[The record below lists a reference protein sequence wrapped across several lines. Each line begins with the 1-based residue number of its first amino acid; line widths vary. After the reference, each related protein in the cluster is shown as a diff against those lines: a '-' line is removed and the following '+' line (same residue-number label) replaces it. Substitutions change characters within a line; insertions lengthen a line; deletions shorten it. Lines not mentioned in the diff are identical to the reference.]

1 MGGDGFDQAV
11 FLVVLALRFGIPLF
25 IPRFPLPAILAALV
39 LDAADQTIFQQL
51 TELNLDGYQNYD
63 KALDIFY
70 LTIAFLAVYRN
81 WTNTTAINVARFLW
95 YYRLFGVWLFEVFQ
109 ERWILFV
116 FPNTFE
122 YFFIA
127 YVAIGTQWDPRRLTQ
142 RAVIGMAAFIWIFVK
157 LPQEWWI
164 HIAQNDFTDF
174 MKVDIF
180 GTTPTTSWADAITNR
195 PVVTIALVAAIALLA
210 AAAVWAY
217 RKAPEPDWS
226 FRVDV
231 DKPVPHIVVP
241 EREQAPLWFAPP
253 FAEKLLLVGLIAAI
267 FTSVLNLDTPVLR
280 IVAATALIIGA
291 SVGVSQLLARRGIE
305 WSSIGLQWIVLAVV
319 NSALIGTYAALVGNS
334 LNRSL
339 AFFFGL
345 LLTMVI
351 VLYDRFLGRRI
362 ALDAEEPVTPPVAS
376 TG

>member
-1 MGGDGFDQAV
+1 MGGDSSDIAV
-11 FLVVLALRFGIPLF
+11 FLVVLALRFVIPLF

-39 LDAADQTIFQQL
+39 LDAADQTIFQQF
-51 TELNLDGYQNYD
+51 TNLNLDGYQNYD

-95 YYRLFGVWLFEVFQ
+95 YYRLVGVWLFEVTQ
-109 ERWILFV
+109 ERWLLFV

-127 YVAIGTQWDPRRLTQ
+127 YVAIGTQWDPRRLTH
-142 RAVIGMAAFIWIFVK
+142 RAVIGLAAFIWIFIK

-174 MKVDIF
+174 MKEDIF
-180 GTTPTTSWADAITNR
+180 GVDPLTSSWGDAITNR
-195 PVVTIALVAAIALLA
+195 PLVTIALVAAIAILA
-210 AAAVWAY
+210 GVAVWLY
-217 RKAPEPDWS
+217 RKAPPKDWS

-231 DKPVPHIVVP
+231 DKPIPYDDIADRP
-241 EREQAPLWFAPP
+241 QKPLWIAPP

-267 FTSVLNLDTPVLR
+267 YLSVLDVDTTIIR
-280 IVAATALIIGA
+280 IVIATALIIGA
-291 SVGVSQLLARRGIE
+291 SVAVSELLARRGIE
-305 WSSIGLQWIVLAVV
+305 WSSIGVQWIVLAVV
-319 NSALIGTYAALVGNS
+319 NSALIGTYAVLVGNS

-339 AFFFGL
+339 VLFFGL
-345 LLTMVI
+345 LLTMII
-351 VLYDRFLGRRI
+351 VLYDRFLGERAANPTI
-362 ALDAEEPVTPPVAS
+362 S
-376 TG
+376 

>member
-1 MGGDGFDQAV
+1 MGGDSFDQAV

-39 LDAADQTIFQQL
+39 IDAADQTIFQQF
-51 TELNLDGYQNYD
+51 TDLNLDGYQNYD

-81 WTNTTAINVARFLW
+81 WANTTAINVARFLW
-95 YYRLFGVWLFEVFQ
+95 YYRLVGVWLFEVFQ
-109 ERWILFV
+109 ERWILFI

-127 YVAIGTQWDPRRLTQ
+127 YVAVGTQWDPRRLTH
-142 RAVIGMAAFIWIFVK
+142 RAVIGLAAFIWIFIK

-174 MKVDIF
+174 MKVDVF

-195 PVVTIALVAAIALLA
+195 PAVTIALIAAIAVLA
-210 AAAVWAY
+210 GVAVWLY
-217 RKAPEPDWS
+217 RKAPPKDWS

-231 DKPVPHIVVP
+231 DKPVPRIELP
-241 EREQAPLWFAPP
+241 DRPQAPLWIAPP

-267 FTSVLNLDTPVLR
+267 YTSVLDLDTPVLR
-280 IVAATALIIGA
+280 II
-291 SVGVSQLLARRGIE
+291 VGTR
-305 WSSIGLQWIVLAVV
+305 
-319 NSALIGTYAALVGNS
+319 
-334 LNRSL
+334 
-339 AFFFGL
+339 
-345 LLTMVI
+345 
-351 VLYDRFLGRRI
+351 
-362 ALDAEEPVTPPVAS
+362 
-376 TG
+376 

>member
-1 MGGDGFDQAV
+1 MGGDTSDIAV
-11 FLVVLALRFGIPLF
+11 FLVVVGLRFIIPLF

-39 LDAADQTIFQQL
+39 LDAADQTIFQQF
-51 TELNLDGYQNYD
+51 TNLNLDGYQNYD

-95 YYRLFGVWLFEVFQ
+95 YYRLFGVWLFEVYQ
-109 ERWILFV
+109 ERWILFI

-127 YVAIGTQWDPRRLTQ
+127 YAAIHTQWDPRRLTD
-142 RAVIGMAAFIWIFVK
+142 RAVIGLAAFIWIVIK

-174 MKVDIF
+174 MKVDVF

-195 PVVTIALVAAIALLA
+195 PLVTLALVVAIALA
-210 AAAVWAY
+210 AALVVWAY
-217 RKAPEPDWS
+217 RKAPPKDWS

-231 DKPVPHIVVP
+231 DKPVPQVELP
-241 EREQAPLWFAPP
+241 DRPQAPLWIAPP

-305 WSSIGLQWIVLAVV
+305 WSSLGLQWIVLAVV
-319 NSALIGTYAALVGNS
+319 NSALIGTYAVLVGSS

-351 VLYDRFLGRRI
+351 VLYDRFIGERT
-362 ALDAEEPVTPPVAS
+362 AENPPSREQLHLSGAE
-376 TG
+376 